1 MLQAPPSDI
10 SQDDKNGIFVTLDV
24 NLNSMVLQAL
34 LHGLYTGIVAVTLWT
49 IFSSPKRFRGTLL
62 FTMIT
67 VLYMLLTT
75 LFAMAWTML
84 HHAFIENGDSY
95 YTVIAALGDQGSWW
109 RAYSLYS
116 GISGVN
122 SMGRKLKG
130 SDMAMLDLVGS
141 SMANGTNTNGL
152 YRDQYRIS
160 VMKGIQIFTTSRNPG
175 INHFTTEIN
184 WSLVY
189 ILLTLSTTVM
199 CTVTIVY
206 RLLRYTPGISAS
218 RKLVEMLIE
227 SSSIYSLSLIIY
239 LATVSKNLE
248 SSFYADIIAAY
259 CKAIAPTL
267 LVGRVSAH
275 NNAISR
281 RHKMIAMWENHTP
294 LVGCFREE
302 DFNDSPV
309 YHCPDDGH
317 QTPSGSSGKETV

>member
-1 MLQAPPSDI
+1 MVQAPPSDI

-24 NLNSMVLQAL
+24 NLNCMVLQAL

-49 IFSSPKRFRGTLL
+49 IFSSPKRLRGTLL

-75 LFAMAWTML
+75 LFPMAWTTL

-95 YTVIAALGDQGSWW
+95 YTVIMALEDQGSWW

-116 GISGVN
+116 GISGGI
-122 SMGRKLKG
+122 STF
-130 SDMAMLDLVGS
+130 LVDVVIIWRCWILWDRQWRMVLIPMVCTVAS
-141 SMANGTNTNGL
+141 
-152 YRDQYRIS
+152 I
-160 VMKGIQIFTTSRNPG
+160 VMKGIQIFTASRNPG

-199 CTVTIVY
+199 CTVAIVY
-206 RLLRYTPGISAS
+206 RLLRCAPGISAS

-275 NNAISR
+275 SNAISQ

-317 QTPSGSSGKETV
+317 QTPLGSSGKETV